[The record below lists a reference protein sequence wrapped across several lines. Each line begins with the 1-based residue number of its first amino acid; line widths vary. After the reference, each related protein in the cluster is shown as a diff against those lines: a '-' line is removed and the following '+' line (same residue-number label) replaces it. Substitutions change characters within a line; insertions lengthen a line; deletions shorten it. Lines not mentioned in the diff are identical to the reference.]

1 MSFATVPFAQK
12 DGNDP
17 SPTLQ
22 CKCHSNHPVTVW
34 GHWRSFL
41 AAPTAQLCKGVG
53 LSVSL
58 PHLD

>member
-1 MSFATVPFAQK
+1 MSLVTVPFAQT
-12 DGNDP
+12 DGKDP

-22 CKCHSNHPVTVW
+22 CKCHGNHLVTIW
-34 GHWRSFL
+34 GALAQLL

-58 PHLD
+58 LQLI